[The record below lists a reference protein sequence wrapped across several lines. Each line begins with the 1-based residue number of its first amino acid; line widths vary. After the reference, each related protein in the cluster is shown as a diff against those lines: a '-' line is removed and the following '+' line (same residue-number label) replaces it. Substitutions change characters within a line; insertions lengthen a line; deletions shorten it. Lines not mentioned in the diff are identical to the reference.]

1 MIQLIGLLL
10 CVYVFVRGLDIR
22 SRVED
27 RKSGGSTAL
36 ANAAAA
42 IAIIAALI
50 FAFLLIVQGN
60 SMPSPTSPSL

>member
-1 MIQLIGLLL
+1 MVQLIGLLL

-27 RKSGGSTAL
+27 RKSGSSVAL
-36 ANAAAA
+36 ANAAAI

-60 SMPSPTSPSL
+60 SMPSPSSPSF

>member
-10 CVYVFVRGLDIR
+10 CIYVFVRGLDIR

-27 RKSGGSTAL
+27 RKAGGSVAL
-36 ANAAAA
+36 ANAAAI
-42 IAIIAALI
+42 IAVLAALI

-60 SMPSPTSPSL
+60 SIPSPSSPSL